1 MGKVVEKMLA
11 GRIVQEVEEDAGIG
25 ANQYGFWRGR
35 STVHAINRV
44 VNWAD
49 EARSGTWRTRNI
61 PLLVSLDVKNAFG
74 SIAWKLIN
82 TALVEKGI
90 SPYLRRQ
97 EEEYLRDRRC
107 AVSAQEEEVRFSMC
121 CATRL
126 SARSTVMGPGL

>member
-11 GRIVQEVEEDAGIG
+11 GRIVQEVEEGAGIS

-49 EARSGTWRTRNI
+49 EARSGTRRTRSI

-74 SIAWKLIN
+74 SIAWKHIN
-82 TALVEKGI
+82 IALVEKGI
-90 SPYLRRQ
+90 SPYLQRQ
-97 EEEYLRDRRC
+97 VEEYLRDRRR
-107 AVSAQEEEVRFSMC
+107 AVSAQEEEVLFIM
-121 CATRL
+121 
-126 SARSTVMGPGL
+126 